1 MRAKNPYLPRSQ
13 LGAQAPR
20 EAAVFLQFSEPASP
34 LGGQRLSLSLANLQL
49 NRVPRLPQKKL
60 CIVTFHCLD
69 FVFQAGQ
76 STPFSLT
83 AAGMHPCP
91 QEHAGSSY

>member
-1 MRAKNPYLPRSQ
+1 
-13 LGAQAPR
+13 
-20 EAAVFLQFSEPASP
+20 
-34 LGGQRLSLSLANLQL
+34 LSLANLQL
-49 NRVPRLPQKKL
+49 NKVPRLPQKKL

-83 AAGMHPCP
+83 AAGVHPRP
-91 QEHAGSSY
+91 QERAGGRY

>member
-1 MRAKNPYLPRSQ
+1 
-13 LGAQAPR
+13 
-20 EAAVFLQFSEPASP
+20 
-34 LGGQRLSLSLANLQL
+34 LSLANLQL
-49 NRVPRLPQKKL
+49 NKVPGIPQKKL
-60 CIVTFHCLD
+60 CNVTFHCLKI

-91 QEHAGSSY
+91 QKHAGGSYYFSF